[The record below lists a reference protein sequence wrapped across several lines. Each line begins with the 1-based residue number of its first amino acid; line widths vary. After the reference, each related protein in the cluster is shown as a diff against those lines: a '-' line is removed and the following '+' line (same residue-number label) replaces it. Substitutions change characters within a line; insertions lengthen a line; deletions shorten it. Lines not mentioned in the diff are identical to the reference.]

1 MTDKTVLF
9 EPRGRVAIIT
19 INRPDAMNAVNG
31 QVWKELG
38 EAFECFAGN
47 AELWAAVVT
56 GAGDKAFCA
65 GADLKAAAAGELLG
79 AHETSTGGFA
89 GLVRRYTDK
98 PVIAAVNG
106 VALGGGAEIAMFCD
120 LIVASERAKLG
131 LPEVKRGV
139 MAIGGG
145 LLRLPRVVPLKVAM
159 YHIMTGDP
167 MSAADALRWG
177 LVNEVVPHDQVLDAA
192 ITLAERICTNAP
204 LAVRASKD
212 VVYRTLETSVD
223 FSDASWEIS
232 NRLAARNRESEDA
245 KEGPRAFAEKR
256 PPVWQGR

>member
-19 INRPDAMNAVNG
+19 INRPAVMNAVNAE
-31 QVWKELG
+31 VWTELG
-38 EAFECFAGN
+38 EAFERFAGN
-47 AELWAAVVT
+47 PELWAAVIT

-65 GADLKAAAAGELLG
+65 GADLKAAAAGELVG
-79 AHETSTGGFA
+79 AHETGKGGFA

-120 LIVASERAKLG
+120 LIVASEQAKLG

-145 LLRLPRVVPLKVAM
+145 LLRLPRIVPPKVAM

-167 MSAADALRWG
+167 MTAPDAFRWG
-177 LVNEVVPHDQVLDAA
+177 LVNEVVPHEQVLDAA
-192 ITLAERICTNAP
+192 IALAERICANAP

-223 FSDASWEIS
+223 FSDEGWQIS
-232 NRLAARNRESEDA
+232 NDLAARNRESEDA
-245 KEGPRAFAEKR
+245 TEGPRAFAEKR